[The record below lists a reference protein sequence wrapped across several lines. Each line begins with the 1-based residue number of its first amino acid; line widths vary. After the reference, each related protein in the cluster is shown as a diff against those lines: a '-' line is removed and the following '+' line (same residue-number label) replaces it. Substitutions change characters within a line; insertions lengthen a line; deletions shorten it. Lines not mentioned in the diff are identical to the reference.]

1 MGKALSKGRVGHR
14 KGKIY
19 AEPHMEL
26 PGSRKS
32 LDLSVLH
39 SVELLALLDF
49 TPPPLPHTAL
59 HSPLHAGLCP
69 SIQPSPCTWL
79 SPLPLPLSQPQD
91 TARTGAFSP
100 R

>member
-49 TPPPLPHTAL
+49 TPPPTAT
-59 HSPLHAGLCP
+59 HCP
-69 SIQPSPCTWL
+69 SL
-79 SPLPLPLSQPQD
+79 S
-91 TARTGAFSP
+91 SP
-100 R
+100 RWALPQHPALTVHLA